1 VDQPDVNGREGIFEV
16 HARKINL
23 ADDVDLKVLARATP
37 GLSGADIANIV
48 NEAALLAARRNHD
61 KVLMEDFDDAKDK
74 VILGTERRSLVIN
87 EEEKKHTAYH
97 EAGHALIGKLLPK
110 ADPVY
115 KVTIIPRG
123 MSLGQTSSL
132 PVDERRTYSKD
143 YLESMLVRFMG
154 GRVAEKLVFDHL
166 STGAGNDLERATD
179 LARKMVCD
187 WGMSDKLGA
196 LTFGQKKDEVFLGK
210 ELSRQRNYS
219 EETARLIDSEIRQI
233 IDQAEQ
239 TAEKLLSENQE
250 ILDKIALELLE
261 KELLD
266 AADLER
272 IIRGEDTEE
281 VTESSPSPKA

>member
-1 VDQPDVNGREGIFEV
+1 
-16 HARKINL
+16 
-23 ADDVDLKVLARATP
+23 
-37 GLSGADIANIV
+37 
-48 NEAALLAARRNHD
+48 
-61 KVLMEDFDDAKDK
+61 

-97 EAGHALIGKLLPK
+97 EAGHALIGKLVPK

-132 PVDERRTYSKD
+132 PVDERRTYTRE

-154 GRVAEKLVFDHL
+154 GRVAEKLVFNHL
-166 STGAGNDLERATD
+166 STGAGNDLERATE

-219 EETARLIDSEIRQI
+219 EETARLIDSEIRRI

-239 TAEKLLSENQE
+239 IATDLLSKHRD
-250 ILDKIALELLE
+250 ILDKVALELLE

-266 AADLER
+266 AADLDR

-281 VTESSPSPKA
+281 VPEASPSPKA